1 MVKRLGIVKRTQ
13 LIKRIVP
20 KIECLQKYKSITY
33 VTHGSVGHIFSLND
47 EWIAKIQILYNLKTE
62 IKFDR
67 EIAMQTA
74 FYPKSPQIIVSK
86 ICKIGKY
93 TIGIIIMEKLQ
104 FELDYYLGQELTID
118 QLDTLIR
125 TLKDLLAFAKSK
137 KLIHGDTALFNF
149 GRVKR
154 LDENNQEKL
163 EWIFI
168 DFDKS
173 SQSSDFPNLDYLRI
187 AMEFYPCIRSRGTKP
202 IHNGNEC
209 YLKDKFSI
217 ESEKHLEETWR
228 HQFDQYI
235 KNILI

>member
-1 MVKRLGIVKRTQ
+1 MVRRLGIVKRTQ
-13 LIKRIVP
+13 FIKRIVP
-20 KIECLQKYKSITY
+20 KLECLQKYKSIKY

-47 EWIAKIQILYNLKTE
+47 DCNVQWIAKIQILYNPKTE
-62 IKFDR
+62 IKFNQ

-104 FELDYYLGQELTID
+104 FELDYYLGQELTIE
-118 QLDTLIR
+118 QLDTLIQNV
-125 TLKDLLAFAKSK
+125 KNLLEFAKSK
-137 KLIHGDTALFNF
+137 NLIHGDTALFNL

-168 DFDKS
+168 D
-173 SQSSDFPNLDYLRI
+173 
-187 AMEFYPCIRSRGTKP
+187 
-202 IHNGNEC
+202 
-209 YLKDKFSI
+209 
-217 ESEKHLEETWR
+217 
-228 HQFDQYI
+228 
-235 KNILI
+235 